1 MTTGSQSSPVQVH
14 MPLDWQDLIDSA
26 RRSLTPPSA
35 ATRAAA
41 HRAIST
47 AYYAAYHAL
56 CKSNAE
62 MIVGQPANQLS
73 VDAWMRVYRGSS
85 HRQATGN
92 LERYRISL
100 SPDGE
105 AFAVTL
111 GGLYNARIRADYNP
125 RQQIQCRGPPTPTQ
139 PSRNSHPRLSRTFP
153 RRTDRHRHHN
163 PIERPLTNGPSISKP
178 IAQDGQESKPRPPG
192 PPVSPRRRLPPGRDA
207 FSAP

>member
-1 MTTGSQSSPVQVH
+1 MTTGSQSSPVQAH

-62 MIVGQPANQLS
+62 MIVGQPANQIA

-125 RQQIQCRGPPTPTQ
+125 ASKFNAAAAQHRLNQAETAIQDFLA
-139 PSRNSHPRLSRTFP
+139 LSREE
-153 RRTDRHRHHN
+153 RTAIATITLLRDR
-163 PIERPLTNGPSISKP
+163 
-178 IAQDGQESKPRPPG
+178 
-192 PPVSPRRRLPPGRDA
+192 
-207 FSAP
+207 